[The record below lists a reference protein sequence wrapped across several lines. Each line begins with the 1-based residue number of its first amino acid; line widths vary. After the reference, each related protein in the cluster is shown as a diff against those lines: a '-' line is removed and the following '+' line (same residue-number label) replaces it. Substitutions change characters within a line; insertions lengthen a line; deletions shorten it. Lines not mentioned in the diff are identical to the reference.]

1 MVRGVTLLAP
11 CNFLLTVRTGEWIG
25 TRDAVV
31 PAMWTVHLA
40 NTRLCEA
47 GVVLNILIEQ
57 EACSSHSDFV
67 SVGYKL

>member
-1 MVRGVTLLAP
+1 MVRGVTLLAS

-40 NTRLCEA
+40 NTRLCKEA
-47 GVVLNILIEQ
+47 GVDSNI
-57 EACSSHSDFV
+57 
-67 SVGYKL
+67 